1 MIPEKPQTNR
11 GVSRAASEAPGRL
24 SNHRRTFM
32 KRSTMH
38 SHERRRAARKLTTV
52 ALAAAALFTLGVGS
66 VGAQA
71 PKSPV
76 TINVVDV
83 AGNLALTQD
92 AIQNFVAKNP
102 KLVAKV
108 NFTKAPAPELPG
120 KLKAMQGAGRSDID
134 LVLTG
139 TDFLAAGIEQGL
151 LIRILPDHAA
161 KFPNLIANYQPAAAK
176 MQELAGDY
184 GIEVTFM
191 PAGPLLE
198 YNPDKVKQVPTTP
211 QELLAWCKANP
222 NRLIYAR
229 PANSGPGRTFVMG
242 LPYLLGDKDPKNPA
256 SWDKTWAY
264 LKELNSCIEY
274 YPTGTG
280 AVMKELGEGSRDMT
294 PTMTGWDLNPR
305 ILGIVP
311 KSYKVAPFK
320 NMTWVND
327 AHYMVIPKGVSPE
340 KVDVVLDLMAYLLKP
355 EAQALTYDKGYFY
368 PGPAVKG
375 VTLSMA
381 PKENQDLLKEY
392 GRPEYDQWLKEFPHT
407 QSLEAKGQVEM
418 FRIWDQQVGAQ
429 KTK

>member
-1 MIPEKPQTNR
+1 M
-11 GVSRAASEAPGRL
+11 
-24 SNHRRTFM
+24 FM
-32 KRSTMH
+32 KR
-38 SHERRRAARKLTTV
+38 EVDFPRRRAAQKMSAV
-52 ALAAAALFTLGVGS
+52 ALATAALFAFGGAT
-66 VGAQA
+66 AQA

-92 AIQNFVAKNP
+92 AMQNFATKNP
-102 KLVAKV
+102 NLIAKI

-120 KLKAMQGAGRSDID
+120 KLKAMQAANRSDID

-151 LIRILPDHAA
+151 LEKVLPAHAS
-161 KFPNLIANYQPAAAK
+161 KFPNLMGNYEPAAAK

-184 GIEVTFM
+184 GIEVAFM

-242 LPYLLGDKDPKNPA
+242 LPYLLGDKDPKTPA
-256 SWDKTWAY
+256 TWDKTWAY
-264 LKELNSCIEY
+264 LKELNACIEY

-294 PTMTGWDLNPR
+294 VTMTGWDLNPR

-311 KSYKVAPFK
+311 KAYKVAPFK
-320 NMTWVND
+320 GMTWVND
-327 AHYMVIPKGVSPE
+327 AHFMVIPKGVPAE
-340 KVDVVLDLMAYLLKP
+340 KLGVVLELMAYMLKP

-375 VTLSMA
+375 VTLAMA
-381 PKENQDLLKEY
+381 PKESQDAIKEF
-392 GRPEYDQWLKEFPHT
+392 GRAEYDQWLKEFPHT
-407 QSLEAKGQVEM
+407 QSLEAKAQVEM
-418 FRIWDQQVGAQ
+418 FRLWDQQVGAQ

>member
-1 MIPEKPQTNR
+1 M
-11 GVSRAASEAPGRL
+11 
-24 SNHRRTFM
+24 FM
-32 KRSTMH
+32 KRNVQSE
-38 SHERRRAARKLTTV
+38 ERRRVFGKLAAV
-52 ALAAAALFTLGVGS
+52 ALATAVLFAVGAGDLS
-66 VGAQA
+66 AQA

-92 AIQNFVAKNP
+92 AMQNFATKNP
-102 KLVAKV
+102 NLVAKI

-120 KLKAMQGAGRSDID
+120 KLKAMQGANRSDID

-151 LIRILPDHAA
+151 LEQILPAHAS
-161 KFPNLIANYQPAAAK
+161 KFPNLMGNYQPAAAK
-176 MQELAGDY
+176 MQELAGNY
-184 GIEVTFM
+184 GIEVAFM

-264 LKELNSCIEY
+264 LKDLNSCIEY

-294 PTMTGWDLNPR
+294 VTMTGWDLNPR

-311 KSYKVAPFK
+311 KSYKVAPF
-320 NMTWVND
+320 NGMTWVND

-340 KVDVVLDLMAYLLKP
+340 KMNVVLDLMAYMLKP

-375 VTLSMA
+375 VTLDMA
-381 PKENQDLLKEY
+381 PKESQEAIKEY
-392 GRPEYDQWLKEFPHT
+392 GRPEYEQWLTKFPHT
-407 QSLEAKGQVEM
+407 QSLEAKQQVEM